1 MIKYLTIDQ
10 VIEINKRMILM
21 YNDNEQ
27 IGVKDRGLLES
38 AVYKPQQTLFE
49 KDAYKT
55 IYDKAAV
62 LLHSIAKNH
71 AFYNGNKRTA
81 LMSMIVF
88 LYTNGLKFTMSDSKA
103 DEFVVRIVKNE
114 FTLETI
120 AEFIEAHTESVN

>member
-1 MIKYLTIDQ
+1 MKYLTIDQ